1 MHGTLDDGLDDP
13 AHAMGKN
20 MGGGKN
26 GGNGDFLA
34 SSSIYIL
41 SVFRTVDFGRR
52 ISNEKRAC
60 LRKEL
65 KEVFAYCSECGI
77 PADHC
82 GFCPPPLIFAAQRGM
97 MPSRFSL
104 GFIDYLCN

>member
-1 MHGTLDDGLDDP
+1 MFRQYNRSTKGVHGMLDDGLDDP

-34 SSSIYIL
+34 LSSIYIL

-60 LRKEL
+60 LHKEL
-65 KEVFAYCSECGI
+65 KEVFCIGGHI
-77 PADHC
+77 
-82 GFCPPPLIFAAQRGM
+82 AANVGYQRIIVDFVL
-97 MPSRFSL
+97 RR
-104 GFIDYLCN
+104 

>member
-52 ISNEKRAC
+52 ILNEKRAC

-65 KEVFAYCSECGI
+65 KEVFCIGGRIAANVGYQRI
-77 PADHC
+77 IAD
-82 GFCPPPLIFAAQRGM
+82 FVLR
-97 MPSRFSL
+97 R
-104 GFIDYLCN
+104 